1 MYVPVKIGILIL
13 ILFEDQDREF
23 DLHVFIT

>member
-13 ILFEDQDREF
+13 ILFEDQDGEF

>member
-1 MYVPVKIGILIL
+1 MYVPVKTGILIL